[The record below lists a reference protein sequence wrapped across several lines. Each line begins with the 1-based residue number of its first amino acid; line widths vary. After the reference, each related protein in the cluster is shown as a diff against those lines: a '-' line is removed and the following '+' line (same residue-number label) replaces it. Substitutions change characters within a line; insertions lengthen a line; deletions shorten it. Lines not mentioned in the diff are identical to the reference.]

1 MRISDWSSDVCSS
14 DLNRQQ
20 YEKVLGFID
29 SARKNGTIVAG
40 GNPIYREGYF
50 IEPTIVRD
58 ISPDSR
64 LVREE
69 QFGPVLPV
77 LSYSNIDDVIA
88 AANDSEYGLGG
99 SVWSRDPERATEVAL
114 KIDTGIIWVNRH
126 LVLPY
131 DVPFGGAKQSGIGR
145 QHGMDSLHE
154 VTQLKIVSVALA

>member
-29 SARKNGTIVAG
+29 DARKNGTIVAG
-40 GNPIYREGYF
+40 GNPIDREGYF

-77 LSYSNIDDVIA
+77 LSYSNIADVIA
-88 AANDSEYGLGG
+88 AANSSERTEER
-99 SVWSRDPERATEVAL
+99 SVGTEC
-114 KIDTGIIWVNRH
+114 
-126 LVLPY
+126 
-131 DVPFGGAKQSGIGR
+131 GR
-145 QHGMDSLHE
+145 KCRIRGPADH
-154 VTQLKIVSVALA
+154 

>member
-1 MRISDWSSDVCSS
+1 MTLVVYVDNCMSHRYNY
-14 DLNRQQ
+14 L
-20 YEKVLGFID
+20 YVLLSFFFLMIRRPPR
-29 SARKNGTIVAG
+29 STRTYTLF
-40 GNPIYREGYF
+40 PYSTLFR
-50 IEPTIVRD
+50 
-58 ISPDSR
+58 S
-64 LVREE
+64 EE